1 MAAESV
7 ESVEVVESIKG
18 TNLDGVLQTVYEFL
32 AQYGFKV
39 IGALLIFLIG
49 RLVAKILSRWIE
61 TALLKSRVDK
71 TLAKFIKNL
80 SNIVLLLFVV
90 IAALA
95 PLGVETA
102 QFAVVLG
109 AAGLAIGLALQGTLS
124 NVAAGVMLLIFRPF
138 KVGDLIEAGGGPTG
152 KVESIGLFSTTMN
165 TPDNIH
171 IVIPNSAIYGGTIHN
186 YTHHPIRRV
195 DLVMGISYDDDIGL
209 ATKTIQA
216 VLEEEPRVLKDP
228 PYQVAVAELADS
240 SVNLVVR
247 PWCSV
252 DDYWGVRFD
261 VTRALKERLE
271 AAGCSIPYPQQDVHM
286 HTVE

>member
-1 MAAESV
+1 ME
-7 ESVEVVESIKG
+7 
-18 TNLDGVLQTVYEFL
+18 
-32 AQYGFKV
+32 
-39 IGALLIFLIG
+39 
-49 RLVAKILSRWIE
+49 
-61 TALLKSRVDK
+61 
-71 TLAKFIKNL
+71 NL
-80 SNIVLLLFVV
+80 SGQLEYLATLVQSLLV
-90 IAALA
+90 
-95 PLGVETA
+95 PWGMR
-102 QFAVVLG
+102 VLG
-109 AAGLAIGLALQGTLS
+109 ALAVVIVGRMVAGSVRKALDRFMDRSETDPTLRKFLGSLVYYLVLVVAGVAALSMIGIQMASVLTILATAGLAVGLALQGTLS

-138 KVGDLIEAGGGPTG
+138 KVGDLIEAGGGPRG